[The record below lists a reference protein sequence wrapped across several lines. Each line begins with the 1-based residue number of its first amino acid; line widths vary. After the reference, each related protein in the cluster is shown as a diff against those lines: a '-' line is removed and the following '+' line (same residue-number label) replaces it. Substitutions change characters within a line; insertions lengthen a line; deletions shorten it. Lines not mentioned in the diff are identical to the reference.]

1 MISEEEKQ
9 KMKDFIHMG
18 AGISLD
24 SIENALLEHGLKV
37 YNFEIRDAYGE
48 ATKVTIDCYPVHNAR
63 NGNVSKNV
71 TPKNIFKNGLYTT
84 VLWADGTKTI
94 VKRGEDEPDDE
105 YSAFTAALAR
115 KIYGTNSAVKRIVR
129 MTKVQSKKHK
139 ERKEAVVK
147 MTAQEFEQFGDN
159 LIEKYSENEAC
170 PIDKPCEKSTVEHD
184 LDAMNRHDEDW
195 HEILDKLPDSEKEKL
210 IETLLKEAEGRK
222 YPPAYYIFKAMSG
235 EKDKELED
243 RLNKQAKKQY
253 EEYLAAD
260 KWTCPQCGRQYHW
273 QKNDEGRYAFC
284 PKCQLASKEGEA

>member
-1 MISEEEKQ
+1 MTPYEFEKMRAWFKNTTSKQ
-9 KMKDFIHMG
+9 EPEPNTFTIRRVEPPMDIIQATDMVIQDAVRKVDEQILK
-18 AGISLD
+18 
-24 SIENALLEHGLKV
+24 SILINN
-37 YNFEIRDAYGE
+37 YI
-48 ATKVTIDCYPVHNAR
+48 
-63 NGNVSKNV
+63 
-71 TPKNIFKNGLYTT
+71 PKNIFKNGLFTT

-129 MTKVQSKKHK
+129 MTKVQSKKNK
-139 ERKEAVVK
+139 ERKEAVVE
-147 MTAQEFEQFGDN
+147 MTEQEFEQFGDN
-159 LIEKYSENEAC
+159 LIEKYSENDAC
-170 PIDKPCEKSTVEHD
+170 TIDKPCEKSTVEHD

-253 EEYLAAD
+253 EEYLKQNTAND
-260 KWTCPQCGRQYHW
+260 MWTCPKCGQRYQWQY
-273 QKNDEGRYAFC
+273 NAEGRYAFC
-284 PKCQLASKEGEA
+284 PHCQLATQT

>member
-129 MTKVQSKKHK
+129 MTKVQSKKYK
-139 ERKEAVVK
+139 EPKEK
-147 MTAQEFEQFGDN
+147 H
-159 LIEKYSENEAC
+159 EKENNNHDTC
-170 PIDKPCEKSTVEHD
+170 SIDKPCEKSTVEHD
-184 LDAMNRHDEDW
+184 LDA
-195 HEILDKLPDSEKEKL
+195 
-210 IETLLKEAEGRK
+210 
-222 YPPAYYIFKAMSG
+222 
-235 EKDKELED
+235 
-243 RLNKQAKKQY
+243 LNEQAKKQY

-284 PKCQLASKEGEA
+284 PKCQLASKDKA

>member
-1 MISEEEKQ
+1 MIDEEEKR

-48 ATKVTIDCYPVHNAR
+48 TTKVTIDCYPVPNAR
-63 NGNVSKNV
+63 NGNVGKNV

-129 MTKVQSKKHK
+129 MTKVQSKKYK
-139 ERKEAVVK
+139 EPKDTTANPFSALADTIVNSVAKVAENMRKPK
-147 MTAQEFEQFGDN
+147 D
-159 LIEKYSENEAC
+159 AC
-170 PIDKPCEKSTVEHD
+170 PIDKPCEKSSVEHD
-184 LDAMNRHDEDW
+184 LDA
-195 HEILDKLPDSEKEKL
+195 
-210 IETLLKEAEGRK
+210 
-222 YPPAYYIFKAMSG
+222 
-235 EKDKELED
+235 
-243 RLNKQAKKQY
+243 LNEQAKKQY
-253 EEYLAAD
+253 EEYLSAD
-260 KWTCPQCGRQYHW
+260 KWTCPQCGRKYHW

-284 PKCQLASKEGEA
+284 PKCQLATKTEAKA